1 MKSKIIWIAV
11 IAVAAVGL
19 YLAINGR
26 RKPEEKYR
34 TAAIDQGD
42 ITQTVA
48 ATGALSAVTTV
59 QVGSQVSG
67 IIAKLYA
74 DFNSQV
80 KKGDLLAEL
89 DETPFKEKIAQNVAA
104 LEKARVEMRNAE
116 ISLRRQ
122 KALSQQGLAPQADI
136 DQAQANYDAAR
147 ASVAQAQATLNQAQ
161 TDLRNSKIKA
171 PIDGVVVS
179 RQYDVGQTVA
189 ASFQAPTL
197 FTIAQDLTKMQVSAD
212 ISESDIGQIKVG
224 EPVRFNV
231 DAYPDRNFRG
241 KVAQVRLNAT
251 VNQNVVTY
259 PVIVEVNNE
268 DLLLKPTM
276 TANVTIDVASA
287 KNVLRVPNAA
297 LRFRP
302 EVKEGS
308 EKSAAATDRS
318 AGSGGTSGGGRAAAG
333 QTGESAP
340 SAAAGQGP
348 PGANPPASGGDAA
361 GSGGGTGQGAPGAGR
376 GAGGRGGA
384 GAAGVPGAAGTAGGS
399 GAWAGQ
405 GRGGRSGAR
414 ARTSTV
420 YMPAVPNGEPK
431 AVEIRTGITDGRFT
445 QIVSGDVK
453 AGDLVIVGLATTKAS
468 ATGNSPLAAPR
479 APGGAGGGRR
489 GF

>member
-1 MKSKIIWIAV
+1 MKTKIIWVAV
-11 IAVAAVGL
+11 ILVAAVGL

-34 TAAIDQGD
+34 TAAVDQGD

-74 DFNSQV
+74 DFNSKV

-89 DETPFKEKIAQNVAA
+89 DETPFKEKIAQNSAA
-104 LEKARVEMRNAE
+104 LDKARVEMRNAE

-122 KALSQQGLAPQADI
+122 RALQQQGLAPQADI
-136 DQAQANYDAAR
+136 DQAQANYDAGR

-161 TDLRNSKIKA
+161 TDMRNSRIKA

-179 RQYDVGQTVA
+179 RAYDVGQTVA

-212 ISESDIGQIKVG
+212 TSESDIGQIKIG
-224 EPVRFNV
+224 EPVRFSV
-231 DAYPDRNFRG
+231 DAYPDRPFRG

-276 TANVTIDVASA
+276 TANVTIDVNSTR
-287 KNVLRVPNAA
+287 NVLRVPNAA

-302 EVKEGS
+302 ELKEG
-308 EKSAAATDRS
+308 EKAPAAGASAG
-318 AGSGGTSGGGRAAAG
+318 AGSGS
-333 QTGESAP
+333 
-340 SAAAGQGP
+340 
-348 PGANPPASGGDAA
+348 
-361 GSGGGTGQGAPGAGR
+361 GAGR
-376 GAGGRGGA
+376 GAAPAESGQAAVPGAGAGAGAGEGGGAAGSRGSRAPGAGPGRPAGASGGPGGA
-384 GAAGVPGAAGTAGGS
+384 GAGS
-399 GAWAGQ
+399 GTGAPGERWQRGQ
-405 GRGGRSGAR
+405 DGGRGPGAR
-414 ARTSTV
+414 ARASTV
-420 YMPAVPNGEPK
+420 YLAGALNAEPK
-431 AVEIRTGITDGRFT
+431 LVEIRTGITDGRFT
-445 QIVSGDVK
+445 QVVSGDVK

-468 ATGNSPLAAPR
+468 SSSNSPLGAPR
-479 APGGAGGGRR
+479 PGGPAGGRR